1 MYITILTMNS
11 TLIVESGAQG
21 LINIEPICA

>member
-21 LINIEPICA
+21 VMNIEPICA